1 MKGRGLID
9 LARLFE
15 LPFLKQ
21 RVPLIEQNLAR
32 LGLLRQS
39 LLIGLE
45 RLVKLARGIERIA

>member
-15 LPFLKQ
+15 FLFLKQ